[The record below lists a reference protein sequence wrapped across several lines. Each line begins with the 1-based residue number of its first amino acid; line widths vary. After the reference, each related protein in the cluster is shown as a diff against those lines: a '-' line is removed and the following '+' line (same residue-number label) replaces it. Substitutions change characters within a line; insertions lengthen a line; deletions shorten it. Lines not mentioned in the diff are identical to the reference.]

1 MIDFM
6 LSAGATLNPTSGL
19 PALQMAVDK
28 SSIETVK
35 MLLKRGADVNL
46 QTPQSH
52 GSALHHVCASSRNE
66 LLPILLSHHA
76 DINQKD
82 DRNLTP
88 LLYAAVSTNAPGIRF
103 LLNNSADPLAT
114 LPDGET
120 PLHIVADAGHVSSV
134 KVFIDQPSIR
144 QTANA
149 RDSKNETPIIYA
161 ARAQHADVV
170 ELLLPF
176 TDEMSDKTVSDLM
189 TEYKPVHHE
198 TPKKEESVEEPDL
211 TAEQAVQ
218 LHQMKVEGVKLFN
231 QSKWE
236 EAKNLFVRALEL
248 NPGDAV

>member
-1 MIDFM
+1 MIDFL

-52 GSALHHVCASSRNE
+52 GSALQHVCASSRNE